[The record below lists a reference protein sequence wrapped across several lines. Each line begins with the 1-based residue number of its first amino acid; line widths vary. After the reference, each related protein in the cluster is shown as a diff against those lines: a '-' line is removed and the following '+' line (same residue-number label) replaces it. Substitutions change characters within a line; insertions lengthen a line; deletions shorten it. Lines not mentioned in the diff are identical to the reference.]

1 MMGME
6 RVKKGTKM
14 LRSRIARKE
23 KNEIINNSLHFL
35 FIGCFHFM
43 CTFLIYIPT
52 LSPEAYFQS
61 CLHRA
66 QNHQPASLCTST
78 VPGISEAL
86 SSMIN
91 YY

>member
-23 KNEIINNSLHFL
+23 KTEIINNSLPFL
-35 FIGCFHFM
+35 FMCFHFM

-52 LSPEAYFQS
+52 RPPEAYFQS

-78 VPGISEAL
+78 VSGISEAL